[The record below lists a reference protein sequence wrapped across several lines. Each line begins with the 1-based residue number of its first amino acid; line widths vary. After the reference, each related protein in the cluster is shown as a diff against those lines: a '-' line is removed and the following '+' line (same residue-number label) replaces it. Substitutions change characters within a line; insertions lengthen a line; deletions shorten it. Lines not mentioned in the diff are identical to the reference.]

1 MIVIYILMFILGFVS
16 CGVLYKFIQQIK
28 NEKEIKV
35 EKVICEDCFDCTL
48 LLFPTIIP
56 KNKNIVVRHN
66 LSFHTLD
73 NKSIGNPPKPKGKD
87 LLFEKYC
94 PENESSDKTLI
105 IASPITIVIG
115 KVHIDRGVK
124 LIFRRQCNYYLGE
137 VAKEIDLGEWTVRN
151 EGTSIKIPVII
162 AGQQRNIK
170 LSSIVAQVREIFAD
184 WHYE

>member
-1 MIVIYILMFILGFVS
+1 MIVIYILMFILGFIS
-16 CGVLYKFIQQIK
+16 CGILYKFIQQIK

-48 LLFPTIIP
+48 LLFPAVIP
-56 KNKNIVVRHN
+56 KNKNIIVRHN

-73 NKSIGNPPKPKGKD
+73 NKSIGNLPKPKGKD

-115 KVHIDRGVK
+115 KVHID
-124 LIFRRQCNYYLGE
+124 YLGE

-162 AGQQRNIK
+162 AGKQRNIK
-170 LSSIVAQVREIFAD
+170 LSSIVAQVREVFAD